1 MASEETSH
9 REPNN
14 SWSLREKRRVR
25 RRGEK
30 GEGIERG
37 RGGGGGEKGEE
48 IARWG
53 VSSYTCPPL
62 GLALC
67 VPESVN
73 EFLLPWE
80 ACIGCLSKKH
90 LREEAIR
97 RKLKPGAT
105 GPPHTTHTRSHPT
118 HTSTPAHTHTQ
129 SPPTHIH
136 TPTPAHPHTHHTHPH
151 LRACMRASQCP

>member
-14 SWSLREKRRVR
+14 SWSLREKRRGRER
-25 RRGEK
+25 REK

-37 RGGGGGEKGEE
+37 RGGGGRKG
-48 IARWG
+48 RGDSGWG

-73 EFLLPWE
+73 EFILPWE

-105 GPPHTTHTRSHPT
+105 GPPHTTHTRSHPP
-118 HTSTPAHTHTQ
+118 HSQ
-129 SPPTHIH
+129 HIH
-136 TPTPAHPHTHHTHPH
+136 TCTPIHPPHHTH

>member
-14 SWSLREKRRVR
+14 SWSLREKRRGRKR
-25 RRGEK
+25 REK

-37 RGGGGGEKGEE
+37 RGGGKGEE

-80 ACIGCLSKKH
+80 ACIGCLPKKH

-105 GPPHTTHTRSHPT
+105 GPPHTTHTRSHPPTQST
-118 HTSTPAHTHTQ
+118 HTHLHTHT
-129 SPPTHIH
+129 H
-136 TPTPAHPHTHHTHPH
+136 TTHTHT
-151 LRACMRASQCP
+151 

>member
-25 RRGEK
+25 EKRDK

-37 RGGGGGEKGEE
+37 RGGGRKG
-48 IARWG
+48 RGNSGWG

-62 GLALC
+62 GLALF

-105 GPPHTTHTRSHPT
+105 GPHHTHTVTPPT
-118 HTSTPAHTHTQ
+118 STPTPAHTHPTQ
-129 SPPTHIH
+129 SSPH
-136 TPTPAHPHTHHTHPH
+136 TPHTHHTHTH
-151 LRACMRASQCP
+151 T